1 MSISPISS
9 SPAAIPENPVEEQDL
24 VVPSQENIEPKS
36 ISERVKEGNIRYAF
50 DQMVRSVHRHN
61 TEMQKQIREEREEEE
76 QRCQS

>member
-9 SPAAIPENPVEEQDL
+9 SSAAIPENPVEEQDL
-24 VVPSQENIEPKS
+24 LVLPKENEPKS

-61 TEMQKQIREEREEEE
+61 VEMQKQLREQREEDE
-76 QRCQS
+76 QR